1 MVIFV
6 RSAMTILLM
15 IDVKQNGLKSILIK
29 IFIIIHD
36 LKVVAMIELFFDLSN
51 FIATSFSSW
60 IGLINP

>member
-1 MVIFV
+1 
-6 RSAMTILLM
+6 MTILLM